1 MKHAVVLGLLLALA
15 ATAAAGSVLPYAH
28 RTEVLPNGLTCIL
41 VKLDN
46 PDLVAY
52 ITIVRTG
59 SRDEVEPGHTGFAH
73 FFEHMMFRGTPTC
86 SAEEYN
92 RIHTEM
98 GADDNAFTGE
108 DLTCY
113 HLIFSKLYLEQ
124 VVATEA
130 DRFMHLAYAEPA
142 FQKEA
147 LAVLG
152 EYNKDCVSPWFQ
164 MEEKFLATAFQAHTY
179 RHTVMGFLK
188 DVEDMPNQYAY
199 SRQFFDR
206 FYRPNNCVVLVV
218 GDIDYDATLALLR
231 KYYADWQP
239 GTYKPTYPAEPP
251 QTAERTCHVD
261 YAGASLPML
270 WIGYQAPAFDP
281 ANKDFAA
288 LTLLARLAFGE
299 TSSIY
304 RELVLERRTV
314 ESIEGNLE
322 SHRDPHLFTIS
333 GRVKRAEDLPAV
345 QARIEQAIAEAV
357 AQPVDPERLAA
368 MKSNLKYDF
377 LMRLDSTG
385 GTAFRL
391 IRIIQLTGGVE
402 ALDTWYAT
410 LDGVTAADIQDVA
423 RKYLVRERRTVG
435 TLTSAGVEP

>member
-1 MKHAVVLGLLLALA
+1 MKLAVVLGLLLL
-15 ATAAAGSVLPYAH
+15 TAAAVPADSVLPYAH
-28 RTEVLPNGLTCIL
+28 RTEVLPNGLTCVL

-52 ITIVRTG
+52 LTIVRTG

-113 HLIFSKLYLEQ
+113 HLVFSKAHLET

-130 DRFMHLAYAEPA
+130 DRFMNLQYTEPA

-164 MEEKFLATAFQAHTY
+164 LEEKFLATAFEAHTY

-188 DVEDMPNQYAY
+188 DVEDMPNQYTY

-206 FYRPNNCVVLVV
+206 FYRPGNCIVLVV

-231 KYYADWQP
+231 KHYRDWKP
-239 GTYKPTYPAEPP
+239 GTFRPAYPTEPV
-251 QTAERTCHVD
+251 QTVERACHVD

-281 ANKDFAA
+281 ASRDFAA

-314 ESIEGNLE
+314 ESIEGDLA

-333 GRVKRAEDLPAV
+333 ARVKGAADREAV
-345 QARIEQAIAEAV
+345 RARIERAIAEAV
-357 AQPVDPERLAA
+357 AQPVEAERLAA

-385 GTAFRL
+385 GTAMGL
-391 IRIIQLTGGVE
+391 IRILQLTGGVE
-402 ALDTWYAT
+402 ALETWYAT
-410 LDGVTAADIQDVA
+410 LDAVTATDIRDAA
-423 RKYLVRERRTVG
+423 RRYLVRERRTIG

>member
-1 MKHAVVLGLLLALA
+1 MKHAVVLGLLLLA
-15 ATAAAGSVLPYAH
+15 VAAAQADSVLPYAH

-41 VKLDN
+41 VKLEN

-52 ITIVRTG
+52 LTVVRTG

-73 FFEHMMFRGTPTC
+73 FFEHMMFRGTPTW
-86 SAEEYN
+86 SAEAYN

-113 HLIFSKLYLEQ
+113 HLIFSKAHLET

-130 DRFMHLAYAEPA
+130 DRFMNLQYSEPA

-164 MEEKFLATAFQAHTY
+164 LEEKFADTAFTTHTY
-179 RHTVMGFLK
+179 KHTVMGFLK
-188 DVEDMPNQYAY
+188 DIEDMPNQYAY

-206 FYRPNNCVVLVV
+206 FYRPGNCVVLVV

-231 KYYADWQP
+231 KHYRDWKP
-239 GTYKPTYPAEPP
+239 GTFHPTYPVEPA

-270 WIGYQAPAFDP
+270 WMGYQAPVYDP
-281 ANKDFAA
+281 ASKDFAA

-314 ESIEGNLE
+314 ESVGGQLDA
-322 SHRDPHLFTIS
+322 HRDPHLFTIS
-333 GRVKRAEDLPAV
+333 ARVKQAADLPAV
-345 QARIEQAIAEAV
+345 QTRIEQAIAEAA
-357 AQPVDPERLAA
+357 AQPVEAERLAA

-377 LMRLDSTG
+377 LMNLDSTG

-402 ALDTWYAT
+402 ALDAWYAT
-410 LDGVTAADIQDVA
+410 LDAVTAADIQDVA
-423 RKYLVRERRTVG
+423 RRYLVRERRTLG
-435 TLTSAGVEP
+435 TLTSAGAKP